1 MAGPVVTISRQLGSG
16 GDEIAALVAQRLGV
30 PLLDREVISRAAQV
44 AGVSEDA
51 LRAAERH
58 TSLLSRMLESLGKF
72 GAAGGGE
79 GVALEGLS
87 STMLLTTSADF
98 RALLE
103 RVLREIAATEPAVI
117 LGHAAQIA
125 LRDMPGTLHVFIH
138 APAEFRAAHLARV
151 EGVPLAQARRE
162 IEASDRE
169 RVRFYQSAY
178 HVNWYDLRLYDL
190 ALDTSVI
197 GLHRAA
203 ELIAE
208 VARQCCAAPPEPT
221 LTPAGP
227 PGRAG
232 VGHPAPASGGGA
244 GGEGTAGAE
253 PELTEAHTVTL
264 NGETVHLRPMRPG
277 DAGALLALARSLLPE
292 DLLFLRRDVTDE
304 RVIDAWARDVA
315 DGRVITILAVS
326 ERGDVLGEASLY
338 PSDVP
343 WTRHVAEVRVI
354 TAPRVRGKGLGR
366 ILLRE
371 ILAAAKAA
379 GIEKL
384 TAQMTVE
391 QVAARR
397 LFEAMGFT
405 EEGRFRAYARDQAG
419 APHDLVVMTY
429 TAS

>member
-1 MAGPVVTISRQLGSG
+1 M
-16 GDEIAALVAQRLGV
+16 
-30 PLLDREVISRAAQV
+30 
-44 AGVSEDA
+44 
-51 LRAAERH
+51 
-58 TSLLSRMLESLGKF
+58 
-72 GAAGGGE
+72 
-79 GVALEGLS
+79 
-87 STMLLTTSADF
+87 MLLTTSADF

-190 ALDTSVI
+190 VVDTSVI

-208 VARQCCAAPPEPT
+208 VARQCCAVAPEPPLAAAT
-221 LTPAGP
+221 
-227 PGRAG
+227 
-232 VGHPAPASGGGA
+232 APAQA
-244 GGEGTAGAE
+244 ETE
-253 PELTEAHTVTL
+253 PERAEAHTVTL

-277 DAGALLALARSLLPE
+277 DAGALLALARSLPPE

-315 DGRVITILAVS
+315 DGRVITILAES
-326 ERGDVLGEASLY
+326 ESGEVLGEASLY

-343 WTRHVAEVRVI
+343 WTRHVGEVRVI
-354 TAPRVRGKGLGR
+354 TAPRVRGKGLGHV
-366 ILLRE
+366 LLRE
-371 ILAAAKAA
+371 IMAAAKAA

-391 QVAARR
+391 QEPARR

-419 APHDLVVMTY
+419 ASHDLVVMTY
-429 TAS
+429 TAPAA

>member
-16 GDEIAALVAQRLGV
+16 GDEIATLVAQRLGV

-44 AGVSEDA
+44 AGVSEEA

-58 TSLLSRMLESLGKF
+58 SSLLSRMLESLGKF

-103 RVLREIAATEPAVI
+103 RVLREIAAAGPAVI

-125 LRDMPGTLHVFIH
+125 LRDTPGTLHVFIH
-138 APAEFRAAHLARV
+138 APAEFRAAHLART
-151 EGVPLAQARRE
+151 EGIPLAQARRE
-162 IEASDRE
+162 IEVSDRE

-190 ALDTSVI
+190 VLDTSVI
-197 GLHRAA
+197 GVHRAA
-203 ELIAE
+203 DVIAE
-208 VARQCCAAPPEPT
+208 VARQCCAEAPEPA
-221 LTPAGP
+221 LTPAA
-227 PGRAG
+227 GR
-232 VGHPAPASGGGA
+232 GA
-244 GGEGTAGAE
+244 GGEGEAATE
-253 PELTEAHTVTL
+253 PERAEAHTVTL

-277 DAGALLALARSLLPE
+277 DAGALLALARSLPPE

-315 DGRVITILAVS
+315 DGRVITVLAES
-326 ERGDVLGEASLY
+326 ESGEVLGEASLY

-371 ILAAAKAA
+371 IMAAARAA

-397 LFEAMGFT
+397 LFEAVGFK

-429 TAS
+429 TAPAA

>member
-16 GDEIAALVAQRLGV
+16 GDEIATLVAQRLGV
-30 PLLDREVISRAAQV
+30 PLLDQEVISRAAQV
-44 AGVSEDA
+44 AGVSEEA

-103 RVLREIAATEPAVI
+103 RVLREIATAGPAVI

-125 LRDMPGTLHVFIH
+125 LRDTPGTLHVFIH
-138 APAEFRAAHLARV
+138 APAEFRAAYLART
-151 EGVPLAQARRE
+151 EGIPLAQARRE
-162 IEASDRE
+162 IEVSDRE
-169 RVRFYQSAY
+169 RARFYQSAY

-190 ALDTSVI
+190 ALDTAVL
-197 GLHRAA
+197 GVHRAA
-203 ELIAE
+203 DVITE
-208 VARQCCAAPPEPT
+208 VARQCCAAPPEP
-221 LTPAGP
+221 A
-227 PGRAG
+227 
-232 VGHPAPASGGGA
+232 VAPAIGREA
-244 GGEGTAGAE
+244 GGEGEVE
-253 PELTEAHTVTL
+253 PERAEAHTITL

-277 DAGALLALARSLLPE
+277 DAGALLALARSLPPE

-315 DGRVITILAVS
+315 DGRVVTVLAES
-326 ERGDVLGEASLY
+326 ESGEVLGEASLY

-371 ILAAAKAA
+371 IMAAARAA

-397 LFEAMGFT
+397 LFEAVGFT

-419 APHDLVVMTY
+419 APHDLVIMTY
-429 TAS
+429 TAPAA